1 MEKSIGDPGQ
11 FLNGSVATRAVNLE
25 PDMQRVRRYDIY
37 HHRYRSLLKT
47 WGGAGLA
54 LLAVGVA
61 LCWFGHPW
69 WGSLPILLSLPV
81 LFIAARLPQTL
92 RGDAYRNGLLIPG
105 VITNLAPLTLLCV
118 TDIRTSSGEDD
129 ENEAAGASPVFWGA
143 KEVVIEQLPL
153 HPAQVGEQVPC
164 VSLFGGSDE
173 EGEYYLNF
181 EPRPL
186 VWGTDSVNS
195 IEQARDAIDDEEWLL
210 LPLLARAYASA
221 EKNEDGVAYFDAD
234 LNPLSVAKP
243 EAAPA
248 APEQAS

>member
-1 MEKSIGDPGQ
+1 MAS
-11 FLNGSVATRAVNLE
+11 RAVNME
-25 PDMQRVRRYDIY
+25 PDMRRVRRYDIY
-37 HHRYRSLLKT
+37 HHRYRNLLKN
-47 WGGAGLA
+47 WGTAGLV
-54 LLAVGVA
+54 LLAGGIA

-105 VITNLAPLTLLCV
+105 IITNLAPLTMLCM
-118 TDIRTSSGEDD
+118 TDIRTSSGDEDD
-129 ENEAAGASPVFWGA
+129 EDEGGTVFWGA

-173 EGEYYLNF
+173 KGEYYLNF

-186 VWGTDSVNS
+186 AWGTDSVSS
-195 IEQARDAIDDEEWLL
+195 IEQARAAIDDEEWLL
-210 LPLLARAYASA
+210 LPLLAQAYARA
-221 EKNEDGVAYFDAD
+221 EKNEDGIAYFDVD
-234 LNPLSVAKP
+234 LNPLSVA

-248 APEQAS
+248 APEQTS

>member
-1 MEKSIGDPGQ
+1 MERSIGDPGQ

-25 PDMQRVRRYDIY
+25 PDMRRVRRYDIY
-37 HHRYRSLLKT
+37 HRRYRNLLKN
-47 WGGAGLA
+47 WGAAGLA
-54 LLAVGVA
+54 LLVAGVA
-61 LCWFGHPW
+61 LCWFEHPI
-69 WGSLPILLSLPV
+69 WGSILIVLSLPV

-92 RGDAYRNGLLIPG
+92 KGDAYRNGLLIPG
-105 VITNLAPLTLLCV
+105 LITNITPLTMLCV
-118 TDIRTSSGEDD
+118 TDIRTSGEEEED
-129 ENEAAGASPVFWGA
+129 ETESPGAVFWGA

-153 HPAQVGEQVPC
+153 HPAQLGEQVPC
-164 VSLFGGSDE
+164 VSLFGGSDD

-186 VWGTDSVNS
+186 AWGTDSISS
-195 IEQARDAIDDEEWLL
+195 IEQARAAIDDEEWLL

-234 LNPLSVAKP
+234 LNPLRVAKA

-248 APEQAS
+248 APEQTN